1 MPRQPQLTS
10 RLQRFGTTIF
20 TEMSALSLRH
30 EAVNLGQ
37 GFPDFDAPAAL
48 TEAAQRAIGEGR
60 NQYAPGNGIPAL
72 RRAVAEHAA
81 RHHGLTY
88 DPDTEVTVT
97 TGATEALFATLNA
110 LCDVGDEV
118 VVIEPAFDVYPA
130 AASMAGAVVKGVPL
144 RPDEVNGG
152 WRLDTGDLVAAT
164 SRATRAIIINTPMNP
179 LGKTFSDQELE
190 LVVKVAGA
198 LDAVIISDEVY
209 EHMVFDGPHR
219 SICHVPGARERTVRI
234 SSAAKTFSVTG
245 WKVGWACAPPAIT
258 DALRAAKQWTTFT
271 SGTPFQHAVADALG
285 WDGSYF
291 EPMAADYLRRRDLLC
306 EALDDIG
313 FGVTV
318 PDGTFFVA
326 CDIRPLGFDDD
337 LDLCRR
343 MPSEIGV
350 GAIPTQVFHEDPSAH
365 HGLLRFAFCKTD
377 EALAEGI
384 ERLRSGLPGMAR
396 PDDP

>member
-30 EAVNLGQ
+30 DAVNLGQ

-60 NQYAPGNGIPAL
+60 NQYAPGNGIPSL
-72 RRAVAEHAA
+72 RRAVAGHAA
-81 RHHGLTY
+81 RHHGLDY

-97 TGATEALFATLNA
+97 TGATEAIFCTLNA
-110 LCDVGDEV
+110 LCDIGDEV
-118 VVIEPAFDVYPA
+118 VLIEPFYDVHRVA
-130 AASMAGAVVKGVPL
+130 TSMAGAVARGVPL
-144 RPDEVNGG
+144 RAAEDGG
-152 WRLDTGDLVAAT
+152 WRLDEDDLRAAT
-164 SRATRAIIINTPMNP
+164 SRATRVIVINAPMNP
-179 LGKTFSDQELE
+179 LGKTFSLDELGA
-190 LVVKVAGA
+190 VVRVAEEV
-198 LDAVIISDEVY
+198 DAVILSDEVY
-209 EHMVFDGPHR
+209 EHLVFDGAHR
-219 SICHVPGARERTVRI
+219 SVCHVPGGMDRTVRI

-326 CDIRPLGFDDD
+326 CDTRPLGFDDD

-365 HGLLRFAFCKTD
+365 HGLVRFAFCKTD

-396 PDDP
+396 PDDR